1 VSGDERGP
9 AGGDASAATAGEG
22 QQHLGRRAVGGAAV
36 TMAAQAG
43 KIAIQLLAVITLAR
57 LLTPHDYGLVAM
69 VTALI
74 GVADTF
80 RDFGLSSAAIQAP
93 HLSRGQQHNLF
104 WLNTG
109 LGALLTVLAM
119 AASPLIA
126 AFYGRPELV
135 PITLALAASF
145 LINGMATQYRAD
157 LYRRMLF
164 RRLAV
169 ADTSGPALGL
179 VAAVLAALAGW
190 GFWALVVQQLVAL
203 ATTLLVMAGAA
214 GWIPHLW
221 HRSERVR
228 PFLSFGWRLAGSQLV
243 TYLGNNIDTIMLGLR
258 VSAAELGVYNRS
270 YQLISAPMSQVRG
283 PLSTVAIP
291 VLSRVQSDDER
302 FQRYVAQGQM
312 VIGYSV
318 VAGLAVVA
326 GSTGPL
332 VDLLL
337 GPQWVDATDI
347 LRLLA
352 VAAGLQMLSFVGY
365 WVYVSKGL
373 VGHLLHYSFLSTGI
387 RVAFVVTG
395 SFFGVMGVAWAMALS
410 PLIAWPLSFW
420 WLSRRANIPVRALW
434 LGGLRVVVFAGT
446 VGLAAAATE
455 ALTAGLHVV
464 ARLALILLAA
474 AATYALL
481 SLIPRFRRDLTGVVT
496 MIRQNLRRRKDEPA
510 S

>member
-1 VSGDERGP
+1 
-9 AGGDASAATAGEG
+9 
-22 QQHLGRRAVGGAAV
+22 
-36 TMAAQAG
+36 MAAQAS
-43 KIAIQLLAVITLAR
+43 KIVIQLLAVITLAR
-57 LLTPHDYGLVAM
+57 LLTPYDYGLVAM

-93 HLSRGQQHNLF
+93 QLSRGQQHNLF

-109 LGALLTVLAM
+109 LGALLTGIAM

-126 AFYGRPELV
+126 GFYGRPELV

-145 LINGMATQYRAD
+145 LVNGMATQYRAD

-164 RRLAV
+164 RRLAL
-169 ADTSGPALGL
+169 ADTLGPLLGL
-179 VAAVLAALAGW
+179 ATAIVAAVQGA
-190 GFWALVVQQLVAL
+190 GFWALVAQQLVAL
-203 ATTLLVMAGAA
+203 TITLLVMVAGARWLPG
-214 GWIPHLW
+214 GWKRTEP
-221 HRSERVR
+221 VR

-258 VSAAELGVYNRS
+258 VGATQLGIYNRS

-291 VLSRVQSDDER
+291 VLSRVQDDDAR

-312 VIGYSV
+312 VIGYTV

-337 GPQWVDATDI
+337 GPQWVEATDI

-352 VAAGLQMLSFVGY
+352 VAAALQMLSFVGY

-387 RVAFVVTG
+387 RVGFVVTG
-395 SFFGVMGVAWAMALS
+395 SFYGVMGVAWAMALS
-410 PLIAWPLSFW
+410 PLVAWPLSFW
-420 WLSRRANIPVRALW
+420 WLSRRAQIPIRALW
-434 LGGLRVVVFAGT
+434 LGGLRIVVFAALIG
-446 VGLAAAATE
+446 VAAGVVE
-455 ALTAGLHVV
+455 ALTPTLPALVRLLLIV
-464 ARLALILLAA
+464 AAA
-474 AATYALL
+474 AATYAMLCL
-481 SLIPRFRRDLTGVVT
+481 VPRFRRDLAGVVG
-496 MIRQNLRRRKDEPA
+496 MVRQNLRRPEGGTA

>member
-1 VSGDERGP
+1 MADEDPLLAESGEP
-9 AGGDASAATAGEG
+9 S
-22 QQHLGRRAVGGAAV
+22 LGRRAIGGAAV
-36 TMAAQAG
+36 TMAAQAS

-93 HLSRGQQHNLF
+93 ELSRGQQHNLF

-109 LGALLTVLAM
+109 LGAALTVLSM
-119 AASPLIA
+119 VASPAIA

-164 RRLAV
+164 RRLAL
-169 ADTSGPALGL
+169 ADTLGPLLGL
-179 VAAVLAALAGW
+179 VAAVIAALQGA
-190 GFWALVVQQLVAL
+190 GFWALVIQQLVGL
-203 ATTLLVMAGAA
+203 STTLVVMVAA
-214 GWIPHLW
+214 ARWLPHGW
-221 HRSERVR
+221 HRTESVR
-228 PFLSFGWRLAGSQLV
+228 GFLSFGWRLAGSQLV

-258 VSAAELGVYNRS
+258 VSTSQLGIYNRS
-270 YQLISAPMSQVRG
+270 YQLISAPMSQIRG

-291 VLSRVQSDDER
+291 VLSRVQSDDAR

-318 VAGLAVVA
+318 VAGLAVIA

-332 VDLLL
+332 VDVLL
-337 GPQWVDATDI
+337 GPQWVEAVDI

-373 VGHLLHYSFLSTGI
+373 VGHLLNYSFISTGI

-395 SFFGVMGVAWAMALS
+395 SFFGLMGVAWAMALS
-410 PLIAWPLSFW
+410 PMIAWPLSFW
-420 WLSRRANIPVRALW
+420 WLSRRAQIPIRALW
-434 LGGLRVVVFAGT
+434 LGGLRVVLFAGCLGAVAATVEHFT
-446 VGLAAAATE
+446 VGLPGIVRLLLVVLGALAAY
-455 ALTAGLHVV
+455 AGL
-464 ARLALILLAA
+464 
-474 AATYALL
+474 
-481 SLIPRFRRDLTGVVT
+481 SLVPLVRRDLTGVVV
-496 MIRQNLRRRKDEPA
+496 MIRTNLSRKGRK
-510 S
+510 